1 MINHTTELTEAQ
13 EQIGKLTFDV
23 GCMKTEKE
31 LAVQRLNG
39 FEKWLESQV
48 AKSRLHDDEID
59 HLDVLDVFRQM
70 VRNEFKKVEK

>member
-1 MINHTTELTEAQ
+1 MINHTTELTEAL

-39 FEKWLESQV
+39 FEKWLESQ
-48 AKSRLHDDEID
+48 AIKYYFDKNSNYS
-59 HLDVLDVFRQM
+59 DVLDVFRQM
-70 VRNEFKKVEK
+70 VRNEFK

>member
-39 FEKWLESQV
+39 FEKWLERQSL
-48 AKSRLHDDEID
+48 KRSFNESS
-59 HLDVLDVFRQM
+59 DVLDVFRQM
-70 VRNEFKKVEK
+70 VRNEFK

>member
-1 MINHTTELTEAQ
+1 MINHTTELTEAL

-39 FEKWLESQV
+39 FEKWLEGQAIKYYFDKNS
-48 AKSRLHDDEID
+48 D
-59 HLDVLDVFRQM
+59 HSDVLDVFRQM

>member
-1 MINHTTELTEAQ
+1 MINHTTELTEAL

-39 FEKWLESQV
+39 FEKWLEGQV

-59 HLDVLDVFRQM
+59 SLDVLDVFRQM
-70 VRNEFKKVEK
+70 VRNEFK

>member
-1 MINHTTELTEAQ
+1 MINHTTELTEAL

-39 FEKWLESQV
+39 FEKWLEGQSI
-48 AKSRLHDDEID
+48 KYYFNKNSNYS
-59 HLDVLDVFRQM
+59 DVLDVFRQM
-70 VRNEFKKVEK
+70 VRNEFK

>member
-23 GCMKTEKE
+23 GCMKAEKE

-39 FEKWLESQV
+39 FEKWLESQ
-48 AKSRLHDDEID
+48 AIKHAFNENSNHS
-59 HLDVLDVFRQM
+59 DVLDVFRQM

>member
-1 MINHTTELTEAQ
+1 MINHTTELTEAL

-39 FEKWLESQV
+39 FEKWLEGQSL
-48 AKSRLHDDEID
+48 KRSFNESS
-59 HLDVLDVFRQM
+59 DVLDVFRQM

>member
-39 FEKWLESQV
+39 FEKWLEGQAIKNTFKRNSNHSD
-48 AKSRLHDDEID
+48 A
-59 HLDVLDVFRQM
+59 LDVFRQM